1 MTVIKRAWTI
11 LALGAVIAANIA
23 CGNASG
29 SGSPTGPS
37 AGRSTAVITGRVNG
51 MSSTLPI
58 VAASDSFAPRAATS
72 LHVTITGTD
81 ISSTVDGSGQFTL
94 NGVPPGDVT
103 LQFSGSGVSASITL
117 TGITAGQT
125 IHVEVTL
132 NGRGGAHLDS
142 ETRDDDDDDLN
153 EVKGA
158 VTGLTGTCP
167 ALTFTIGTRTVKTT
181 DTTRF
186 EDGCAKIQNTAR
198 VEVKGTIGSDSV
210 LTATRVEL
218 DD

>member
-1 MTVIKRAWTI
+1 MTVINRAWTI
-11 LALGAVIAANIA
+11 LALAVVIAANIA

-37 AGRSTAVITGRVNG
+37 ASRSTAVISGRVNG
-51 MSSTLPI
+51 MSTLPV

-103 LQFSGSGVSASITL
+103 LQFSGSGVSASIRL

-125 IHVEVTL
+125 IHLEVTL
-132 NGRGGAHLDS
+132 NGRGGANLDS
-142 ETRDDDDDDLN
+142 ETRDDDDDDMN

-167 ALTFTIGTRTVKTT
+167 ALTFTIGTRSVRTT
-181 DTTRF
+181 DATRF
-186 EDGCAKIQNTAR
+186 EDGCARIQNAVR
-198 VEVKGTIGSDSV
+198 VEVNGTIGTDNV